1 MSLFLKS
8 MLLIPTEIRKI
19 LFFFITVVF
28 FSSTASAGSLAEGLY
43 AKMQTSKGE
52 IVLRLFYKR
61 APLTVANFVGLA
73 EGTKGWKDPV
83 TGKTRKTRYYDG
95 LSFHRVINNFMIQ
108 GGDPL
113 GTGTGGPGYTFQD
126 EFHPD
131 LKHNKAGILS
141 MANAGTNTNGS
152 QFFITHVPTPHL
164 DNKHSIFGEVV
175 DGMNVV
181 NTIVKGDLIKTVSI
195 MRKGESARSFDSVS
209 IEKIVAKKNYKLAE
223 KNRKIIPKP
232 TSEIDPAKVPDS
244 GQTNAEEVS
253 AQLLVIAYKGSRSPK
268 QNIFY
273 DKTGAKEA
281 AVKLTDLARRKGVNF
296 SDLIKRFSDLPQ
308 QSKLPLLSAKN
319 NLSEFLQPAMQLK
332 VGQVSDPVDSPFGF
346 LIFNRITVD
355 AIRASHI
362 LISYKDALRSE
373 TNRDRSDA
381 RKLAEKILKE
391 LKSGRDFADMAR
403 KHSDGPSGPKGGD
416 LGRFERG
423 QMVPEFDQAVFGL
436 EAGAISEVVETKFGY
451 HIIKRTK

>member
-1 MSLFLKS
+1 

-73 EGTKGWKDPV
+73 EGSKDWKDPV

-95 LSFHRVINNFMIQ
+95 LSFHRVINDFMIQ

-131 LKHNKAGILS
+131 LKHSKAGILS
-141 MANAGTNTNGS
+141 MANAGKNTNGS

-164 DNKHSIFGEVV
+164 DNKHSVFGEVV
-175 DGMNVV
+175 DGMKVV
-181 NTIVKGDLIKTVSI
+181 NSIGKGDLINTVTI
-195 MRKGESARSFDSVS
+195 IRKGESAKSFDSVS
-209 IEKIVAKKNYKLAE
+209 IEKIIAEKNRKLAE

-232 TSEIDPAKVPDS
+232 TSEIDPSKVPDLS
-244 GQTNAEEVS
+244 QTNAEEVS
-253 AQLLVIAYKGSRSPK
+253 AQLLVIAYKGARSPV

-273 DKTGAKEA
+273 DKTGAKEVA
-281 AVKLTDLARRKGVNF
+281 AKLANLARRKGVSFSELIKQF
-296 SDLIKRFSDLPQ
+296 SDMPQ
-308 QSKLPLLSAKN
+308 QSKLPLLSVKN
-319 NLSEFLQPAMQLK
+319 NLSEFLRPAMQLK
-332 VGQVSDPVDSPFGF
+332 VGQVSDPVDSPYGF
-346 LIFNRITVD
+346 LIFNRIKVD

-362 LISYKDALRSE
+362 LISYKGSLRSE
-373 TNRDRSDA
+373 TNRDRRDA

-436 EAGAISEVVETKFGY
+436 EEGAISEVVETKFGY